1 MLVVRSTRTF
11 TVILSIAV
19 DEVIGCHASEVSLRP
34 FPESGV
40 FNYRNT
46 SMNETNIREKV
57 REHYAGVAEGKT
69 SCCPRAN
76 SGCGEENISQKLGYS
91 AQDVA
96 SLPEQ
101 AEMGLGCGNPISF
114 AKLRPGEVVVDL
126 GSGGGVDCF
135 LASKEVGPTGS
146 VIGVDMTPQM
156 LAKARKNADLGGYTN
171 VEFRLGEI
179 ENLPVANHTADVV
192 ISNCVIN
199 LSTDKRRVY
208 GEAFRVLK
216 NGGRFAVA
224 DMVTLA
230 PLPET
235 LKKDVAAYTGCI
247 SGAASVEEVKEWLAA
262 AGFEHVDVHIK
273 RKSSEFIRSDA
284 DSKLDDYVASA
295 DITAWKSS

>member
-1 MLVVRSTRTF
+1 MVGS
-11 TVILSIAV
+11 
-19 DEVIGCHASEVSLRP
+19 HASEVSLRP
-34 FPESGV
+34 FPGNGV

-57 REHYAGVAEGKT
+57 REHYASVAEGKT
-69 SCCPRAN
+69 SCCAGAS
-76 SGCGEENISQKLGYS
+76 SGCGDENVSQKLGYS
-91 AQDVA
+91 AEDLA

-114 AKLRPGEVVVDL
+114 ARLRPGEVVVDL

-135 LASKEVGPTGS
+135 LASKEVGPAGS
-146 VIGVDMTPQM
+146 VIGIDMTPQM

-179 ENLPVANHTADVV
+179 ENLPVADHTADVV

-235 LKKDVAAYTGCI
+235 IKEDVAAYTGCI
-247 SGAASVEEVKEWLAA
+247 AGAASVEEVKEWLAA
-262 AGFEHVDVHIK
+262 AGFERVDVHTK
-273 RKSSEFIRSDA
+273 RKSSEFIRIDA

-295 DITAWKSS
+295 DITAWKKA